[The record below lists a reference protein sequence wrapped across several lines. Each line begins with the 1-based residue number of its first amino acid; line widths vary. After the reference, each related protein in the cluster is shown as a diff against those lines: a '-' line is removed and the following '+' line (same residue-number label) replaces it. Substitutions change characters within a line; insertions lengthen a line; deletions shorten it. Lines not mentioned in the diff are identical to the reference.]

1 MSKGYSPK
9 WLQEWAAQDPE
20 RKFTD
25 YTNPPTPAQEK
36 ITSSMAQEKDTA
48 KLARDFEEAWSW
60 TWPDGPELLT
70 EHKFHPVRKW
80 AFDYAHPATKVAI
93 ELEGGIWTGGRHT
106 NGAGFTGDCA
116 KYNEAALLGWTV
128 FRIPTG
134 GVDPALLERIGKL
147 IEQRIAATDIPF

>member
-1 MSKGYSPK
+1 MSEFSDK
-9 WLQEWAAQDPE
+9 WLKELLARNDQVKLQNEPDP
-20 RKFTD
+20 
-25 YTNPPTPAQEK
+25 PAPR
-36 ITSSMAQEKDTA
+36 TVVATEKDNA
-48 KLARDFEEAWSW
+48 KLARDFEEAWAW

-106 NGAGFTGDCA
+106 NGAGFIGDCA

>member
-1 MSKGYSPK
+1 MSRYTED
-9 WLQEWAAQDPE
+9 WLKKVAAENPDIRIVGAPE
-20 RKFTD
+20 
-25 YTNPPTPAQEK
+25 PPAPR
-36 ITSSMAQEKDTA
+36 SVVAQEKDNA
-48 KLARDFEEAWSW
+48 KLAREFEEAWSW
-60 TWPDGPELLT
+60 MWPDGPELLT
-70 EHKFHPVRKW
+70 EHKFHPVRRW

-93 ELEGGIWTGGRHT
+93 ELEGGIWTNGRHT
-106 NGAGFTGDCA
+106 NGAGFIGDCT